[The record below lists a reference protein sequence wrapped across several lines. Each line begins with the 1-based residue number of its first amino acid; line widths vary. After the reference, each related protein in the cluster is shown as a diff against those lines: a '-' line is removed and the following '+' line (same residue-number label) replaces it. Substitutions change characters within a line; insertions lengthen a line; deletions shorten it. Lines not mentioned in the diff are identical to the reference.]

1 MVNVHTTLKKELRA
15 RHGGTCRP
23 RTLEA
28 GAG

>member
-1 MVNVHTTLKKELRA
+1 MVNAHTILKEELRA
-15 RHGGTCRP
+15 RHGGTCSP